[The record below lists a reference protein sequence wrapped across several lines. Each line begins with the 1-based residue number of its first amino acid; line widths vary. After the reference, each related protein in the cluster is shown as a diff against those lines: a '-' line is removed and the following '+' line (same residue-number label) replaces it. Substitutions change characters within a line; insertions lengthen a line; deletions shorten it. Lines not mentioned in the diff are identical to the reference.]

1 MLNAEVNAEF
11 SLHFSIQHSAFSIM
25 PAPTRVVLIVLD
37 SVGVGELPDAASY
50 KDEGSDTLGN
60 ISRRV
65 RLRLPV
71 MRSLGLRQVAFVE
84 GVEAEPAPR
93 AAFGRMAE
101 SSPGKDSVTGHW
113 ELMGLVLDRP
123 FPVFPD
129 GFPADVMAAFEQRIG
144 RRSLGN
150 KAASGTAIIDEL
162 GPEHVRTGWPIVYTS
177 ADSVFQIAA
186 HEDVVPVPELYRFCE
201 IAFDLVGIGRGVGR
215 VIARPFVGAPG
226 SFQRTANRRDF
237 ALTPFA
243 PTLLDLLTEA
253 GTPVVAIGKIEDL
266 FAGRGI
272 SRAVHTASDAHGMDE
287 VELALDAT
295 PRGLIFANL
304 VDFDTVYGHRND
316 PAGYAANLERFDAR
330 LSALI
335 PRIGAGDL
343 LVITADH
350 GNDPTTPSTDHSR
363 EHVPLLV
370 FGPSVRAGVD
380 LGTRQTFADL
390 GQTLAELFGVGP
402 LAHGTSFLEQIL
414 VS

>member
-1 MLNAEVNAEF
+1 VLNAEVILQFEF
-11 SLHFSIQHSAFSIM
+11 HFSIQHSVFSIM
-25 PAPTRVVLIVLD
+25 SAPTRVVLIVLD

-50 KDEGSDTLGN
+50 GDEGSDTLGN
-60 ISRRV
+60 ISRHV
-65 RLRLPV
+65 PLSLPALC
-71 MRSLGLRQVAFVE
+71 SLGLRRVAFVD
-84 GVEAEPAPR
+84 GVEAAPSPR

-123 FPVFPD
+123 FPVFPH
-129 GFPADVMAAFEQRIG
+129 GFPSDVMAAFEERIG
-144 RRSLGN
+144 RRTLGN

-162 GPEHVRTGWPIVYTS
+162 GPEHIRTGAPIVYTS

-186 HEDVVPVPELYRFCE
+186 HEEVVPVPELYRFCE

-215 VIARPFVGAPG
+215 VIARPFIGAPG
-226 SFQRTANRRDF
+226 SFQRTSNRRDF

-243 PTLLDLLTEA
+243 PTLLDLLTKA

-266 FAGRGI
+266 FAGRGM
-272 SRAVHTASDAHGMDE
+272 SRAVHTTSDANGMDE
-287 VELALDAT
+287 VERALDAT

-316 PAGYAANLERFDAR
+316 PKGYAANLERFDTR
-330 LSALI
+330 LSALM

-343 LVITADH
+343 LIITADH

-390 GQTLAELFGVGP
+390 GQTLADLFGVGP
-402 LAHGTSFLEQIL
+402 LKHGTSFLREIL
-414 VS
+414 A